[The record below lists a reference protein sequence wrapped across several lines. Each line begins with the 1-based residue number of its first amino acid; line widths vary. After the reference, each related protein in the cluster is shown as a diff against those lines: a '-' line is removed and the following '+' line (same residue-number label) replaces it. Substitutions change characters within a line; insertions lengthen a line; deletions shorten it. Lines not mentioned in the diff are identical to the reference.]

1 MSGRDSDSILMAF
14 IAGAACGAV
23 AALLLTPAPGREVR
37 RKIGE
42 AAGEGLDKL
51 KEASREAKF
60 RMSRKTPED
69 AFQYEGGDCWV

>member
-1 MSGRDSDSILMAF
+1 MSRRNSDSILMAF

-23 AALLLTPAPGREVR
+23 AALLLTPTPGSEVR

-42 AAGEGLDKL
+42 VTGEGLDKL

-60 RMSRKTPED
+60 RMTRKTPKN
-69 AFQYEGGDCWV
+69 AFEYEGGDCWV